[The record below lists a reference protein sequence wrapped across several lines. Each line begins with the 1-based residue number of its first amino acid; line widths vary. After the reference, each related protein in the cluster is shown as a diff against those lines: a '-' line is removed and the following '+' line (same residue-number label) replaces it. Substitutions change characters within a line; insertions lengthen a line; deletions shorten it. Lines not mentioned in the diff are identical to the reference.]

1 MNKLKRLGVV
11 SLGSLLLAVAVPVPM
26 VLSLAEPATVSTEQA
41 TIEPVVIE
49 IESEPNEASYTDSDE
64 TEDII
69 VDNGATKNNDN
80 QDRTE
85 IKVIYAGQ
93 ATAEAE
99 EATMAPVIE
108 ITTEAAIEAAE
119 QEAEQE
125 RPAAVKEPE
134 ISENRSAPIY
144 RLSKDGYTLSNQRVA
159 EQWIVHDL
167 AQKYNLPEKYLFGMI
182 LAESD
187 FNPNARSSANCQ
199 GLFQISPSWVRNN
212 TLPTLEGNRRSRN
225 LYNAYEN
232 TLTACEL
239 MIWARDNYGIDL
251 WSEQGF
257 KDYAYFHNSGKY
269 KKGVSWNYSNKCIRY
284 ANELVKLQ

>member
-64 TEDII
+64 TENII
-69 VDNGATKNNDN
+69 VDNGATENIDN

-85 IKVIYAGQ
+85 IKIIYAGQ

-119 QEAEQE
+119 QEAKQGRAE
-125 RPAAVKEPE
+125 AVEEPE
-134 ISENRSAPIY
+134 ISEDRSAPIY

-257 KDYAYFHNSGKY
+257 KDYAYFHNSGRY
-269 KKGVSWNYSNKCIRY
+269 KKNVNWAYSEKCIRY
-284 ANELVKLQ
+284 ANELIKLQ

>member
-26 VLSLAEPATVSTEQA
+26 VLSLAESATVSTEQA

-69 VDNGATKNNDN
+69 VDNGATENIDN
-80 QDRTE
+80 QDKTE
-85 IKVIYAGQ
+85 IKIIYVGQ
-93 ATAEAE
+93 TIAEAE

-108 ITTEAAIEAAE
+108 ITTEAAIE
-119 QEAEQE
+119 EAEQE
-125 RPAAVKEPE
+125 VMLDQAAAVEEPE

-144 RLSKDGYTLSNQRVA
+144 CLSKDGHVLGNQRVA

-182 LAESD
+182 LVESD
-187 FNPNARSSANCQ
+187 FNPNAKSSANCQ
-199 GLFQISPSWVRNN
+199 GLFQISPSWLRNT
-212 TLPTLEGNRRSRN
+212 TLPTFEGNRRSRN

-257 KDYAYFHNSGKY
+257 KDYAYFHNTGKY